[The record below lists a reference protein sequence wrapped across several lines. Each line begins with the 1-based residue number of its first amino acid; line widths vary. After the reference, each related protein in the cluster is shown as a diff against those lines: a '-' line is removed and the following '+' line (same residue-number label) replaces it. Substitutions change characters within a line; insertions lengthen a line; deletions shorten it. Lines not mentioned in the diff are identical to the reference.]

1 MIKVGCDSGFSKNK
15 RKYHI
20 NTKSSDKRKLAGQL
34 KASSYKKKCKLFL
47 SLYRGQSV
55 INHDSYYV
63 SIEISSILTLIYPLL
78 ISGFHIQS
86 RRN

>member
-20 NTKSSDKRKLAGQL
+20 NTKRSDKRKLAGQL
-34 KASSYKKKCKLFL
+34 KISSYKKKCKLFL

-55 INHDSYYV
+55 INHYPHNI
-63 SIEISSILTLIYPLL
+63 SIEISSILTLINPFL
-78 ISGFHIQS
+78 IGGFHIQS
-86 RRN
+86 WRK